1 MQLIIRSY
9 ELPLKHTFTISR
21 QSFKVKNTMIVE
33 LKDGEFSGYGEASEN
48 PYYHKTIKKMV
59 SDLVNFKDIIESETN
74 ETPEEFWN
82 KMYPLLKDN
91 MFALCALD
99 LAYNDLYARKKG
111 KKLYDLWGYNIESN
125 PISNYTIGID
135 SIDTMVAKMKET
147 PWPIYKIKL
156 GTKDDIAIVK
166 ELRKHNNA
174 IFRIDANCAWNVDE
188 TINNAKALKK
198 LDVEFLEQPLP
209 AEDIEGSRKVFLNS
223 VLPIIA
229 DESCQVE
236 GDVDKCH
243 KYFHGVNIK
252 LVKCGGLTP
261 ARRMLKK
268 AKGYQMKTMIG
279 CMTESSVGISAIAH
293 LLPELDYVDMDGAML
308 LSNDIA
314 QGITMNNGNI
324 SYSVLNG
331 TGVKLLNN
339 KPKFIIQ

>member
-1 MQLIIRSY
+1 
-9 ELPLKHTFTISR
+9 
-21 QSFKVKNTMIVE
+21 
-33 LKDGEFSGYGEASEN
+33 
-48 PYYHKTIKKMV
+48 
-59 SDLVNFKDIIESETN
+59 
-74 ETPEEFWN
+74 
-82 KMYPLLKDN
+82 
-91 MFALCALD
+91 
-99 LAYNDLYARKKG
+99 
-111 KKLYDLWGYNIESN
+111 
-125 PISNYTIGID
+125 
-135 SIDTMVAKMKET
+135 
-147 PWPIYKIKL
+147 
-156 GTKDDIAIVK
+156 
-166 ELRKHNNA
+166 LRKQNNA